1 MTPVAPDVPAVE
13 VQIIEMTNAYRAK
26 NSLGA
31 VHRNAALDK
40 AARAYAEYLSRTN
53 TFAHDADGRQP
64 SARAEAAGYTYCQI
78 AENLAMALDSRGFT
92 TSALANQAVE
102 GWIKSPSH
110 RKNLLAPY
118 VKEIGVAVTRVPDK
132 HPKYVSVQLFGR
144 PTSEMYAF
152 RISNRARQ
160 SVDYT
165 FGGET
170 HEIGP
175 GYSVQHKTCEP
186 GVIAFDIAGKSAGK
200 VQSRYTA
207 ADGQSYRLSQDR
219 SGQIRI
225 EIEPVSGR

>member
-1 MTPVAPDVPAVE
+1 MTPVTPDVPAVE
-13 VQIIEMTNAYRAK
+13 VQIIEMTNAFRAK

-31 VHRNAALDK
+31 VRRNAALDS

-64 SARAEAAGYTYCQI
+64 SARAEAAGYNYCQI

-92 TSALANQAVE
+92 TAALAKQAVD
-102 GWIKSPSH
+102 GWIKSPPH

-118 VKEIGVAVTRVPDK
+118 IKEIGVAVAQVPDK

-152 RISNRARQ
+152 RISNSVRQ
-160 SVDYT
+160 TVEYT

-186 GVIAFDIAGKSAGK
+186 GDIAFDLAGKSADK
-200 VQSRYTA
+200 VKSRYTA
-207 ADGQSYRLSQDR
+207 ADGQSYLLSQDR
-219 SGQIRI
+219 SGKIRI
-225 EIEPVSGR
+225 EVEVEGGR